1 MNYPT
6 NRVFEH
12 FDDSMLFHFHFRN
25 IRKCLITFL
34 KASAKK
40 TESSIDRNPSWIM
53 CLPIVHF
60 LGGSLHPFEE
70 LDYAKFD
77 DKTKEWW
84 LVRDFEQE
92 KEELKTHKWSR

>member
-1 MNYPT
+1 
-6 NRVFEH
+6 
-12 FDDSMLFHFHFRN
+12 
-25 IRKCLITFL
+25 
-34 KASAKK
+34 
-40 TESSIDRNPSWIM
+40 M